1 MDGSDEIID
10 LLGQISRRLDEIEA
24 KLDDLSDSASALET
38 SGSLMADDLAE
49 IRRDIDRLEPG
60 VI

>member
-1 MDGSDEIID
+1 MEGSDEIID
-10 LLGQISRRLDEIEA
+10 LLGQISRRLDEIET